1 MGQLFR
7 IGEMAK
13 LFGMNI
19 RTLRYY
25 DEAGLLHP
33 VRVDPETNYR
43 YYSVEQ
49 FEQLNTIRY
58 LRTQGVG
65 LEDIRAAL
73 AHRDPAGIRD
83 LLRRQEEAVTRQLA
97 ALENA
102 KARLAGR
109 VKQIDDVMDTS
120 LLDLLRFQD
129 MDPRPIAVLDQ
140 PLRAGES
147 LELPLRSL
155 ENTSGMAPSY
165 FLGKV
170 GLSIGREDLER
181 GRFDRYRSLFCLLDP
196 GRPPK
201 GWEGPWPGASGP
213 CGASGAPT
221 PTPGDSTPGCW
232 SCCGTVAWSPPGTG
246 RNLPCWTS
254 ALPSGRRIL
263 SLNSRSPW
271 LRGPAEGRP
280 SPKLNKKERAILAKM
295 PLTLHQVE
303 GLGWVRLAVWTT
315 PYPPVSSG
323 SHDPGGM
330 AFSRDRSLF

>member
-170 GLSIGREDLER
+170 GLSMGREDLER

-196 GRPPK
+196 GEAPQ
-201 GWEGPWPGASGP
+201 GLGGALAGGKWALWRFRGSHADAGGQYAKMLQMLRRRGMAP
-213 CGASGAPT
+213 AGDGAEF
-221 PTPGDSTPGCW
+221 
-232 SCCGTVAWSPPGTG
+232 
-246 RNLPCWTS
+246 
-254 ALPSGRRIL
+254 ALLDFGLTERTEDFITELQIPV
-263 SLNSRSPW
+263 
-271 LRGPAEGRP
+271 GPASE
-280 SPKLNKKERAILAKM
+280 
-295 PLTLHQVE
+295 
-303 GLGWVRLAVWTT
+303 
-315 PYPPVSSG
+315 
-323 SHDPGGM
+323 
-330 AFSRDRSLF
+330 

>member
-170 GLSIGREDLER
+170 GLSMGREDLER

-196 GRPPK
+196 GEAPPRAGRDPGRGQVGPVALPGLPRRRRGTVRPDAGAAAEPWH
-201 GWEGPWPGASGP
+201 GPRRGRGGICPAGLRPYRAAGGFYHRTPDPRGSGARLREGPPQS
-213 CGASGAPT
+213 
-221 PTPGDSTPGCW
+221 
-232 SCCGTVAWSPPGTG
+232 
-246 RNLPCWTS
+246 
-254 ALPSGRRIL
+254 
-263 SLNSRSPW
+263 
-271 LRGPAEGRP
+271 
-280 SPKLNKKERAILAKM
+280 
-295 PLTLHQVE
+295 
-303 GLGWVRLAVWTT
+303 
-315 PYPPVSSG
+315 
-323 SHDPGGM
+323 
-330 AFSRDRSLF
+330 

>member
-120 LLDLLRFQD
+120 LMDLLRFQD

-170 GLSIGREDLER
+170 GLSMGREDLER

-196 GRPPK
+196 GEAPQ
-201 GWEGPWPGASGP
+201 GLGGALAGGKWALWRFRGSHADAGGQYAKMLQMLRRRGMAP
-213 CGASGAPT
+213 AGDGAEF
-221 PTPGDSTPGCW
+221 
-232 SCCGTVAWSPPGTG
+232 
-246 RNLPCWTS
+246 
-254 ALPSGRRIL
+254 ALLDFGLTERTEDFITELQIPV
-263 SLNSRSPW
+263 
-271 LRGPAEGRP
+271 GPASE
-280 SPKLNKKERAILAKM
+280 
-295 PLTLHQVE
+295 
-303 GLGWVRLAVWTT
+303 
-315 PYPPVSSG
+315 
-323 SHDPGGM
+323 
-330 AFSRDRSLF
+330 

>member
-196 GRPPK
+196 G
-201 GWEGPWPGASGP
+201 E
-213 CGASGAPT
+213 AP
-221 PTPGDSTPGCW
+221 
-232 SCCGTVAWSPPGTG
+232 
-246 RNLPCWTS
+246 
-254 ALPSGRRIL
+254 
-263 SLNSRSPW
+263 
-271 LRGPAEGRP
+271 
-280 SPKLNKKERAILAKM
+280 
-295 PLTLHQVE
+295 Q
-303 GLGWVRLAVWTT
+303 GLGGTLAGGKWALWRFR
-315 PYPPVSSG
+315 G
-323 SHDPGGM
+323 SHADAGGQYARVLELLRNRGMVPAGDGAEFALLDFGLTERPEDFITELQIPVAPGPG
-330 AFSRDRSLF
+330 